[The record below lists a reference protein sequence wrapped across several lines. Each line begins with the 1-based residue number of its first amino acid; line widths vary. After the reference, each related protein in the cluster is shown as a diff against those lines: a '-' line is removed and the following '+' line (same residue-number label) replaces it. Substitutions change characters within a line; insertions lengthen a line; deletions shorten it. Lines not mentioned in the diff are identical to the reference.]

1 MKSLII
7 VAVAALSCVAFAEGA
22 PEGGARPEGGHRGF
36 GPREGGGMGPMM
48 GGMDPIVRM
57 VSNPAVAEKLGLS
70 DEQKAKLKDLKG
82 DTEANREA
90 QNKVREA
97 TMTQLDLMKAEKIDE
112 AAVMA
117 AIDEVFELRKAMAKE
132 QAKRVIAVKSVLTPE
147 QIAKAH
153 EEMKKMFE
161 SRGDRGPRR
170 EGKGPREFKGPRKGP
185 HGEKG
190 PQEGPQDGPKEGC
203 DAPAPAPEAK

>member
-7 VAVAALSCVAFAEGA
+7 VAVAALSCVAFADAG
-22 PEGGARPEGGHRGF
+22 PEGGARPEGGRRGF
-36 GPREGGGMGPMM
+36 GPREGGMGPMM

-57 VSNPAVAEKLGLS
+57 VSNPAVAEKIGLS
-70 DEQKAKLKDLKG
+70 DEQKAKLNELKG
-82 DTEANREA
+82 DKEANRAA
-90 QNKVREA
+90 QDKVRAA
-97 TMTQLDLMKAEKIDE
+97 TMKQLDLMKAEKIDE
-112 AAVMA
+112 GAVMA

-147 QIAKAH
+147 QVKKAH

-161 SRGDRGPRR
+161 ARGDRGPRR

-185 HGEKG
+185 KE
-190 PQEGPQDGPKEGC
+190 GPKEGC